1 MCLSA
6 ARELSATLEQLNAD
20 NCDASPRLGIGL
32 RMYKLRKNT
41 AFDSFNNHC
50 KCHLREGYDEQ
61 THIRGETEVLEGG
74 EVRVRP
80 IATKACWSFND
91 IRNELP
97 GGLE

>member
-1 MCLSA
+1 
-6 ARELSATLEQLNAD
+6 
-20 NCDASPRLGIGL
+20 
-32 RMYKLRKNT
+32 MYKLRKNT

-80 IATKACWSFND
+80 IATKAC
-91 IRNELP
+91 
-97 GGLE
+97 